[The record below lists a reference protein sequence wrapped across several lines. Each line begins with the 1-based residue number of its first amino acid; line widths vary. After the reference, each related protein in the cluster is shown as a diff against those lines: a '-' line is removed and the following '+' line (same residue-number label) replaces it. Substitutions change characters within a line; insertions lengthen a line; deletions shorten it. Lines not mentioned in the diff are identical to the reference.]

1 MAYTFGEIT
10 RALIELAIAT
20 PAMKVERKPRKKVI
34 EIKMK
39 NRGRYVTGQEV
50 FNQLKFLYETMN
62 KQTIEWKYL
71 LYTVKD
77 NCVEF
82 SL

>member
-10 RALIELAIAT
+10 YALIELAIAT
-20 PAMKVERKPRKKVI
+20 PAMKVERKPRKKVL

-39 NRGRYVTGQEV
+39 NHGRYITGQEV
-50 FNQLKFLYETMN
+50 FNHLKFLYETTN
-62 KQTIEWKYL
+62 KQTVEWKYL
-71 LYTVKD
+71 RYTVKD
-77 NCVEF
+77 KHVEF